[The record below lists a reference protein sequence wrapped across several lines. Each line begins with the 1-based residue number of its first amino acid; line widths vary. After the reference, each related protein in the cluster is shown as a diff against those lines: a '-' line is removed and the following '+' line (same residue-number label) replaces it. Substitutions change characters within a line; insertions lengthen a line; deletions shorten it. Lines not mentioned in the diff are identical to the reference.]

1 MNYYYFIFCLLF
13 AVWYG
18 LYYAI
23 RRKLGFWFEQP
34 VYHVY
39 QLHYLFYR
47 PRIIEPDITK
57 SPTQYIDHSTIQT
70 CPFSDYNIDD
80 ILTFITP
87 HYLNQSDNKYLPKSE
102 HIVPY
107 FSNHSSPSFVSVC
120 NRKKNTNTTTKDG
133 DYSRFAHHR
142 FHHSTPCGAR
152 PPCNIVG
159 IITSRP
165 LSVYIYG
172 VDSQTLYAN
181 YIDYLCVQTSLRKTG
196 IAARLIQTHEHN
208 QRTLHPAINVSVFK
222 REEELTPIVPIC
234 AYNTYGFM
242 IQSFITHD
250 CPTTSKIIKRITTDD
265 AHDVIQFIIREEPRH
280 FTVTLRSSIENLV
293 HLIDTKNIILYAI
306 YDNDAA
312 IVGVY
317 VFRHTCVEIVDAI
330 SGISGKTVSCI
341 GSICTSQLS
350 PHLFIESFYHCIQQL
365 SSDYVYL
372 AIEQISHN
380 HHIIDDLL
388 KNNKTPFVTSPT
400 AYYFYNFLFHT
411 VSSSR
416 VFSVL

>member
-18 LYYAI
+18 LYYGI

-34 VYHVY
+34 VYHVH
-39 QLHYLFYR
+39 QLHYLFYH
-47 PRIIEPDITK
+47 PRVIEPDITK
-57 SPTQYIDHSTIQT
+57 SPTQHIDHSTIQT
-70 CPFSDYNIDD
+70 CPFSEYNIDD

-107 FSNHSSPSFVSVC
+107 FSNHSSPSFVSFC
-120 NRKKNTNTTTKDG
+120 NRKKNTNTNTKDG
-133 DYSRFAHHR
+133 DMD
-142 FHHSTPCGAR
+142 TD
-152 PPCNIVG
+152 NIVG
-159 IITSRP
+159 LITSRP
-165 LSVYIYG
+165 ISVYIYG
-172 VDSQTLYAN
+172 VDSQMLYAN

-208 QRTLHPAINVSVFK
+208 QRTLHPSINVSVFK

-242 IQSFITHD
+242 IQSFIPYD
-250 CPTTSKIIKRITTDD
+250 CSTPSKIIKRMTTDN
-265 AHDVIQFIIREEPRH
+265 AHDVIQFIVREEPRH
-280 FTVTLRSSIENLV
+280 FTVALRPSIENLL

-317 VFRHTCVEIVDAI
+317 VFRHTCVEIVDAM

-341 GSICTSQLS
+341 GSICTPQLS

-380 HHIIDDLL
+380 HHIIDNLL

-411 VSSSR
+411 VSSSC